1 VDTFRT
7 EEEQVEALRRWWDD
21 NGRSTL
27 FAIIVAVGAGFG
39 WQGWQQQQLQEAESA
54 SITYQELLEATGQE
68 PGESQR
74 ATIQHLAQELKSN
87 HAGST
92 YAQFA
97 SLHLA
102 RLAVVEGELETAE
115 QELRAVLTMN
125 PPDEVRMLAEL
136 RLARVVAAG
145 GDPEAGMEILAAAK
159 AGAYEPAYAEAR
171 GDMHMQLGQENLA
184 RVAYQSAAELA
195 AAAGSGASASLQLK
209 LQTLL
214 PVPAR
219 QSQAVIPAESV
230 LSEEPE
236 LDAEE

>member
-7 EEEQVEALRRWWDD
+7 EEEQVEALRKWWDD

-54 SITYQELLEATGQE
+54 SISYQELLEATGQE

-74 ATIQHLAQELKSN
+74 ATIRHLAEQLKSN
-87 HAGST
+87 YSGST

-102 RLAVVEGELETAE
+102 RMAVLEGELETAE

-125 PPDEVRMLAEL
+125 PPGEVRMLAEL
-136 RLARVVAAG
+136 RLARVVAAR
-145 GDPEAGMEILAAAK
+145 GDPEAGMAILAAAE

-171 GDMHMQLGQENLA
+171 GDMHMQLGQESLA
-184 RVAYQSAAELA
+184 RVAYQKATESAV
-195 AAAGSGASASLQLK
+195 AAGSGAGASLQLK
-209 LQTLL
+209 LQALM

-219 QSQAVIPAESV
+219 QAHAVIPEEPE

-236 LDAEE
+236 LAAEE